1 MKKLP
6 LLFCAAA
13 LALLTGCKS
22 VSVSTADW
30 SASYWSF
37 GQENDVKGLK
47 VKAGDNVALEIE
59 QTKSHLDPAVQDA
72 LRTAAAALAAAANAC
87 EACATGGASE
97 IIPAATSAT
106 SCASGACTDATP

>member
-1 MKKLP
+1 MKKLI
-6 LLFCAAA
+6 LITCAAT
-13 LALLTGCKS
+13 LAFAGCKS

-47 VKAGDNVALEIE
+47 VKAGDDVTLEIE

-97 IIPAATSAT
+97 IIPAVTSA
-106 SCASGACTDATP
+106 ASGSCPGGACEDK